1 MKNNAVTNERKFDFL
16 VLVVYSFRLDF
27 FQIKR
32 YKTISNMWNVYI
44 DAGAPQ
50 ETAQSVNST
59 GRKTLESQ
67 AQQPNLRSYAS
78 DQ

>member
-1 MKNNAVTNERKFDFL
+1 
-16 VLVVYSFRLDF
+16 
-27 FQIKR
+27 
-32 YKTISNMWNVYI
+32 MWNVYI

-59 GRKTLESQ
+59 SRKTLESQ
-67 AQQPNLRSYAS
+67 AQQRNLRSNAS